1 MILILQMK
9 QLKFGEGRQGS
20 QAQKVKMH
28 SLKLFILLSINDF
41 LSTNHG
47 LGIVLETRDRGVNKT
62 QARIGFCRLGM
73 YVEKGGQT

>member
-1 MILILQMK
+1 MILILLLK

-41 LSTNHG
+41 LSTKDMPNFV
-47 LGIVLETRDRGVNKT
+47 LGVGDIIR
-62 QARIGFCRLGM
+62 
-73 YVEKGGQT
+73 